1 MTPSTLNPSPGLL
14 NPLADPWIAAAL
26 ATGACLLPCAWAC
39 LRGSAERRLV
49 GLEMT
54 AIILIVEL
62 VLLTIAE
69 NRLPFI
75 DLPLT
80 LAMLTFGA
88 GLVFARFLE
97 KHL

>member
-1 MTPSTLNPSPGLL
+1 MN
-14 NPLADPWIAAAL
+14 PWIVT
-26 ATGACLLPCAWAC
+26 ATVTGGCLLPCAWMC

-54 AIILIVEL
+54 GIVVTILL
-62 VLLTIAE
+62 VLLTVGYG
-69 NRLPFI
+69 RLPFI

-80 LAMLTFGA
+80 LAILSFGA

>member
-1 MTPSTLNPSPGLL
+1 MN
-14 NPLADPWIAAAL
+14 AWMAAAY
-26 ATGACLLPCAWAC
+26 AVGACLLPCADMC
-39 LRGSAERRLV
+39 LRGSPERRLV

-54 AIILIVEL
+54 STIATLLLTLLAVGTHRL
-62 VLLTIAE
+62 VLM
-69 NRLPFI
+69 

-80 LAMLTFGA
+80 MAMLALGG

>member
-1 MTPSTLNPSPGLL
+1 M
-14 NPLADPWIAAAL
+14 AAAV
-26 ATGACLLPCAWAC
+26 ATGTCLIPCAWVC
-39 LRGSAERRLV
+39 LRGTAERRLV

-54 AIILIVEL
+54 GILVVLEL
-62 VLLTIAE
+62 VLLTVGY
-69 NRLPFI
+69 RRPPFM

>member
-1 MTPSTLNPSPGLL
+1 MNPWL
-14 NPLADPWIAAAL
+14 IAGFAV
-26 ATGACLLPCAWAC
+26 GACLIPCAAMC
-39 LRGSAERRLV
+39 LRGTPERRLV

-54 AIILIVEL
+54 SSIVT
-62 VLLTIAE
+62 LLLALLCMGT
-69 NRLPFI
+69 NRLVFM

-80 LAMLTFGA
+80 LSILTLGA

>member
-1 MTPSTLNPSPGLL
+1 MSSPDLYLYAGSGVM
-14 NPLADPWIAAAL
+14 AAL
-26 ATGACLLPCAWAC
+26 VPCAFVA

-49 GLEMT
+49 GLQMGT
-54 AIILIVEL
+54 LLITLAL
-62 VLLTIAE
+62 VLLTIGY

-75 DLPLT
+75 DLALT
-80 LAMLTFGA
+80 LAVLSFGS

>member
-1 MTPSTLNPSPGLL
+1 MTALPN
-14 NPLADPWIAAAL
+14 PWILTATV
-26 ATGACLLPCAWAC
+26 TGATLIPCAWMC
-39 LRGSAERRLV
+39 LRGSPERRLV

-54 AIILIVEL
+54 AIVLIVEF
-62 VLLTIAE
+62 VLLTVAE

>member
-1 MTPSTLNPSPGLL
+1 VNPWLMS
-14 NPLADPWIAAAL
+14 AYAV
-26 ATGACLLPCAWAC
+26 GACLVPCAFMC
-39 LRGSAERRLV
+39 LRGSPERRLA

-54 AIILIVEL
+54 STIVSILL
-62 VLLTIAE
+62 VLMTVGMH
-69 NRLPFI
+69 RLVFM

-80 LAMLTFGA
+80 AAILTLGS

>member
-1 MTPSTLNPSPGLL
+1 MNSWIMT
-14 NPLADPWIAAAL
+14 AVV
-26 ATGACLLPCAWAC
+26 TGGCLVPCSWMC

-49 GLEMT
+49 GLEM
-54 AIILIVEL
+54 AGILVTILL
-62 VLLTIAE
+62 VLMSLGYG
-69 NRLPFI
+69 RLPFV

-80 LAMLTFGA
+80 LAVLSFGA

>member
-1 MTPSTLNPSPGLL
+1 MTGWPNPWMVT
-14 NPLADPWIAAAL
+14 AV
-26 ATGACLLPCAWAC
+26 ATGASLLPCAWMC

-54 AIILIVEL
+54 GILVIILL
-62 VLLTIAE
+62 VLVTVGYG
-69 NRLPFI
+69 RLPFI
-75 DLPLT
+75 DMPLT
-80 LAMLTFGA
+80 LAILSFGA